1 MAELKKNEIHRAV
14 ITGYSSEGAGV
25 CRIDG
30 RAVFVKGALAGEEI
44 DVRILKATKTAV
56 YGKIENIVT
65 ASPERCEPE
74 CGTFAKCGGCALM
87 HMTYEEELRF
97 KKEKVDAAIKRIGGI
112 DMPTERINGALS
124 TKGYRNKAI
133 YAVSD
138 ALGKPVTGF
147 FRQHTHDVIETERCL
162 IQSEYSDRA
171 AKAVREWMAEYK
183 VPAYNEKTGSG
194 AVRHVFSRYAFGTKQ
209 GQVTVVSYKNKL
221 PNMEKL
227 VEKILKSCPE
237 TKSIVLNVNKTR
249 GNTVLAGDF
258 FTVWGEGYI
267 EEILC
272 GLKFRL
278 SPRSFLQINPV
289 QAEKLYDKAIE
300 YAGLTG
306 SETVIDLYCGTGTIT
321 LCLARKAGRVI
332 GAEIVDAAIVD
343 ARENAKRNEI
353 GNAEFICADA
363 SEAAKYLKD
372 SGIKPDVLVVDPPR
386 KGLASDVIVSIAEM
400 SPERVV
406 YVSCDPSTLARD
418 LKIFAEKGYVMQKG
432 EAFDLFPRTYHVESV
447 VLLSRE

>member
-1 MAELKKNEIHRAV
+1 MADLMKNEIHRAV
-14 ITGYSSEGAGV
+14 ITGYSSEGQGV

-30 RAVFVKGALAGEEI
+30 RAVFVKGALLGEEI

-56 YGKIENIVT
+56 YGKIESIIIPSE
-65 ASPERCEPE
+65 ARCEPK
-74 CGTFAKCGGCALM
+74 CATFRKCGGCATM

-112 DMPTERINGALS
+112 DKPTDKINGAPE
-124 TKGYRNKAI
+124 TEGYRNKAI
-133 YAVSD
+133 YAVSEID
-138 ALGKPVTGF
+138 GKPVSGF

-162 IQSEYSDRA
+162 IQSEFSDRA
-171 AKAVREWMAEYK
+171 AKAVREWMAECR
-183 VPAYNEKTGSG
+183 VRAYDEKTGG
-194 AVRHVFSRYAFGTKQ
+194 GNIRHVFSRYAFGTKQ
-209 GQVTVVSYKNKL
+209 GQVTVVSAKDKL
-221 PNMEKL
+221 PDTERL
-227 VEKILKSCPE
+227 IELILQKCPE
-237 TKSIVLNVNKTR
+237 TKSIVLNVNKTK
-249 GNTVLAGDF
+249 GNTVLAGEF
-258 FTVWGEGYI
+258 YTLWGEGYI

-300 YAGLTG
+300 YAQLTG
-306 SETVIDLYCGTGTIT
+306 NETVIDLYCGTGTIT

-343 ARENAKRNEI
+343 AKENAKRNGIE
-353 GNAEFICADA
+353 NAEFICADA

-386 KGLASDVIVSIAEM
+386 KGLAPDVIDSIAQM
-400 SPERVV
+400 NPKRVV

-418 LKIFAEKGYVMQKG
+418 LKIFAEKGYEMQKG
-432 EAFDLFPRTYHVESV
+432 EAFDLFPRTYHVETV
-447 VLLSRE
+447 CQILRE

>member
-1 MAELKKNEIHRAV
+1 MAEFKKNEIHEAV
-14 ITGYSSEGAGV
+14 VTGYSSEGAGV

-30 RAVFVKGALAGEEI
+30 RAVFVKGALVGEKIE
-44 DVRILKATKTAV
+44 VRILKATKTAV
-56 YGKIENIVT
+56 YGKIENIISP
-65 ASPERCEPE
+65 SPERCEPA
-74 CGTFAKCGGCALM
+74 CATFRKCGGCATM

-97 KKEKVDAAIKRIGGI
+97 KKEKVDAAILRIGGI
-112 DMPTERINGALS
+112 DKQTDCINGAPNAE
-124 TKGYRNKAI
+124 GYRNKAI

-138 ALGKPVTGF
+138 ASGKPVTGF

-171 AKAVREWMAEYK
+171 AFAVREWMKTCK
-183 VPAYNEKTGSG
+183 VSAYNEKTGG
-194 AVRHVFSRYAFGTKQ
+194 GIVRHVFSRYAFGTEQ
-209 GQVTVVSYKNKL
+209 RQVTVVASSAKI
-221 PNMEKL
+221 PQQEKL
-227 VEKILKSCPE
+227 VEMILKECPE
-237 TKSIVLNVNKTR
+237 TKSIVLNVNKTK
-249 GNTVLAGDF
+249 GNTVLAGEF
-258 FTVWGEGYI
+258 YTIWGEGYI

-321 LCLARKAGRVI
+321 LCLAKKAGKVI

-343 ARENAKRNEI
+343 AKENAKRNGVE
-353 GNAEFICADA
+353 NAEFICADA
-363 SEAAKYLKD
+363 SEAAKYLKN

-386 KGLASDVIVSIAEM
+386 KGLASDVIDSIAEM

-418 LKIFAEKGYVMQKG
+418 LKIFAEKGYEMQKG
-432 EAFDLFPRTYHVESV
+432 EAFDLFPRTYHIETVCQ
-447 VLLSRE
+447 LLRK

>member
-1 MAELKKNEIHRAV
+1 MAEFKKNEIHRAV

-30 RAVFVKGALAGEEI
+30 RAVFVKGALVGEEI

-56 YGKIENIVT
+56 YGKNEEIIT
-65 ASPERCEPE
+65 PSKERCEPV

-97 KKEKVDAAIKRIGGI
+97 KKEKVDAAILRIGGI
-112 DMPTERINGALS
+112 DKPTECINGAPS
-124 TKGYRNKAI
+124 AEGYRNKAI

-138 ALGKPVTGF
+138 ASGKPVTGF
-147 FRQHTHDVIETERCL
+147 FRQHTHDVIETERCF

-171 AKAVREWMAEYK
+171 ASCVREWMAK
-183 VPAYNEKTGSG
+183 FGIPAYNEKTGSG
-194 AVRHVFSRYAFGTKQ
+194 SVRHVFSRFAFGTHQ
-209 GQVTVVSYKNKL
+209 GQVTIVSAKEKL
-221 PNMEKL
+221 PNIEKL
-227 VEKILKSCPE
+227 IELILEKCPE
-237 TKSIVLNVNKTR
+237 TKSIVLNVNKTK
-249 GNTVLAGDF
+249 GNTVLAGEF
-258 FTVWGEGYI
+258 FTIWGEGYI

-300 YAGLTG
+300 YASLTG
-306 SETVIDLYCGTGTIT
+306 KETVIDLYCGTGTIT

-343 ARENAKRNEI
+343 AKENAKRNEI
-353 GNAEFICADA
+353 SNAEFICADA

-386 KGLASDVIVSIAEM
+386 KGLAPDVIDSIAEM
-400 SPERVV
+400 NPERVV

-418 LKIFAEKGYVMQKG
+418 LKIFAEKGYKMEKG
-432 EAFDLFPRTYHVESV
+432 EAFDLFPRTFHVETV
-447 VLLSRE
+447 CLLSKK